1 VDLAAAVHRRG
12 QLGMDDRQ
20 GFGDPQ
26 ELGRVAADIRMS
38 LLGALAEG
46 LRRRPRVCRER
57 DPENVEGL
65 G

>member
-1 VDLAAAVHRRG
+1 
-12 QLGMDDRQ
+12 MDDRQ